1 MQQKNP
7 CALLPQSDPDR
18 YWVRRTGACEGDAK
32 PNLTDSTGE
41 PPEGARSPRLQDGC
55 RPYALLR
62 GREITPARMRPGA
75 PASDA
80 PPGAPSAVAASS
92 LVLRSQGPIGGAAV
106 GDAPPLLGSRSVAR
120 CGAHL
125 LITERAERHG
135 GMVTPASANAAASS
149 CVTTSTSGNMCAT
162 VPTNT
167 SGTASSSARY
177 AAVGHAMRKCDR
189 NEHSTTMSAPAQSS
203 APCAAGGRV
212 RRGCARV
219 GCATRSGV
227 ALRGGVHR
235 ARGHAGVGNVRNML
249 RRTVST
255 VQPRAAA
262 HPHEQELVVKVL
274 EAVLTTTDRLP
285 HRDSVADGGEGA
297 SELHNVQRPV
307 CVGLPRVEE
316 NVVLELHTL
325 DRVWKVPNVRRG
337 DDVVCAATARTKCRK
352 CAVAGVASRASVTRT
367 LRCVA
372 KQRCALR
379 RRGPVLRR
387 A

>member
-1 MQQKNP
+1 
-7 CALLPQSDPDR
+7 
-18 YWVRRTGACEGDAK
+18 
-32 PNLTDSTGE
+32 
-41 PPEGARSPRLQDGC
+41 
-55 RPYALLR
+55 
-62 GREITPARMRPGA
+62 
-75 PASDA
+75 
-80 PPGAPSAVAASS
+80 
-92 LVLRSQGPIGGAAV
+92 
-106 GDAPPLLGSRSVAR
+106 
-120 CGAHL
+120 
-125 LITERAERHG
+125 
-135 GMVTPASANAAASS
+135 
-149 CVTTSTSGNMCAT
+149 
-162 VPTNT
+162 
-167 SGTASSSARY
+167 
-177 AAVGHAMRKCDR
+177 
-189 NEHSTTMSAPAQSS
+189 
-203 APCAAGGRV
+203 
-212 RRGCARV
+212 
-219 GCATRSGV
+219 
-227 ALRGGVHR
+227 
-235 ARGHAGVGNVRNML
+235 ML

-379 RRGPVLRR
+379 RRGPVRRR
-387 A
+387 AAACVSAEVCAQSAALTALHTAMTGSSARPDGTCALQRCSRLRHRRTCACAFVRRFWRRYNEATPRRAKSSIGCTAADCCARRRARPNTATDANSATT